1 MNIWAAV
8 MQLAVNAFKLK
19 NLPLTDFSDSHMS
32 VYFILKNAMNNLL
45 DSVSESTQ
53 GILDDTKLLSDEN
66 KRLLLIILF
75 VASGCMLASLFIIMP
90 IVMNV
95 H

>member
-90 IVMNV
+90 VVMNV